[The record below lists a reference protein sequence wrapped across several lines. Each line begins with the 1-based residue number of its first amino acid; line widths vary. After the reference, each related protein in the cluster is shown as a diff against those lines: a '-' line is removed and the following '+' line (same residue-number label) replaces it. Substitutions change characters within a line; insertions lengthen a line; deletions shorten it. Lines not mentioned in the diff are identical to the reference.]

1 MPQLRKVLLFHTK
14 NLIPK
19 EGENLAQRHTQVKQ
33 DLRNLAREDILRTK
47 SREKRLHPRQED
59 REVTI
64 MEIGKKL
71 Q

>member
-33 DLRNLAREDILRTK
+33 DLRNLAREDSLRTK
-47 SREKRLHPRQED
+47 SREKDYIQD
-59 REVTI
+59 
-64 MEIGKKL
+64 KKTEKSPSW

>member
-47 SREKRLHPRQED
+47 SREKDYIQD
-59 REVTI
+59 
-64 MEIGKKL
+64 KKTEKSPSWK
-71 Q
+71 